1 MFGIIETGG
10 KQYKVSVGDQIK
22 IEKVAGEVGSKV
34 VFDKVLLS
42 ADGED
47 VKIGQPYISGSQISG
62 EILAQEKGKKLI
74 VFKYKPKKRQR
85 TKNGHRQEYT
95 KIKIT
100 EIK

>member
-22 IEKVAGEVGSKV
+22 IEKVEGEVGSKV

-42 ADGED
+42 ANGED
-47 VKIGQPYISGSQISG
+47 VKIGKPYVSGSQISG

>member
-1 MFGIIETGG
+1 M
-10 KQYKVSVGDQIK
+10 
-22 IEKVAGEVGSKV
+22 

-47 VKIGQPYISGSQISG
+47 IKIGQPYISGSQISG

>member
-22 IEKVAGEVGSKV
+22 IEKVEGEVGSKV

-47 VKIGQPYISGSQISG
+47 VKIGKPYISGSQISG

>member
-22 IEKVAGEVGSKV
+22 IEKVEGEVGSKV

-42 ADGED
+42 TDGED
-47 VKIGQPYISGSQISG
+47 VKIGKPYISGSQISG

>member
-22 IEKVAGEVGSKV
+22 IEKVAGDIGSKV

-47 VKIGQPYISGSQISG
+47 IKIGQPYISGSQISG

>member
-22 IEKVAGEVGSKV
+22 IEKVAGDVGSKV

-47 VKIGQPYISGSQISG
+47 IKIGQPYISGSQISG